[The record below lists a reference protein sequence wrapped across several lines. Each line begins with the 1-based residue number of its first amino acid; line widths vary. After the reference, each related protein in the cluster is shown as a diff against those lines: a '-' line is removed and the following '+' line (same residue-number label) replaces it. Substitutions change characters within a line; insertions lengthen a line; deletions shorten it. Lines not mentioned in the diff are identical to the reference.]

1 MPEAHRDPAFVA
13 FHITAISEHVFIWLK
28 CVIFWPAG
36 RTDAVNNRKTVYR
49 YFAPVDGVKEIR
61 HIISLNRRR
70 SSPLTRVKPRH
81 RCQTVHIINPSESES
96 VYSVLQL
103 FP

>member
-1 MPEAHRDPAFVA
+1 MPKAHRDPAFVA

-49 YFAPVDGVKEIR
+49 YFAPVDGVKGNPPHNFLKSAALIA
-61 HIISLNRRR
+61 
-70 SSPLTRVKPRH
+70 
-81 RCQTVHIINPSESES
+81 INPSQAKAPLSNGTHH
-96 VYSVLQL
+96 
-103 FP
+103 